1 MVALMAAF
9 AANAQFSTDP
19 AVLKIAAG
27 ETKDVVFSLTTQ
39 EEVSGYQLKIQCPTG
54 IEIATVL
61 NEDDEEVLAVVFEG
75 NRHKSKHDITCLP
88 KNDTPGLYTIL
99 VSSSTSQT
107 LRDLEGAVFK
117 VTFKATADEVKD
129 AIQIFDQVASK
140 ADGIT
145 KFKFDAITIGVNAD
159 AINSISAEQTKTG
172 AIFNLNGQRVSK
184 TTKGIYV
191 IDGKKVAV
199 K

>member
-27 ETKDVVFSLTTQ
+27 ETKDVVFSLKT
-39 EEVSGYQLKIQCPTG
+39 EVAISAYQLKIQCPTG
-54 IEIATVL
+54 IEVATMM
-61 NEDDEEVLAVVFEG
+61 NDDDEEVPAVAFVG
-75 NRHKSKHDITCLP
+75 NRHKSKHDITCIP
-88 KNDTPGLYTIL
+88 SNNTPGLYTII
-99 VSSSTSQT
+99 VASSTSQE
-107 LRDLEGAVFK
+107 LRDLEGEVFK

-129 AIQIFDQVASK
+129 PIQITDQVVSTAAGEK
-140 ADGIT
+140 T
-145 KFKFDAITIGVNAD
+145 NFEAITLGVNAD